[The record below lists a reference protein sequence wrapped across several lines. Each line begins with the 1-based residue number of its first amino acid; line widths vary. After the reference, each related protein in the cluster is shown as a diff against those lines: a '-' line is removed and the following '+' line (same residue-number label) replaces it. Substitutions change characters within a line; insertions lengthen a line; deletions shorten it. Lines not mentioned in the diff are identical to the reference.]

1 LDRCEKHWVS
11 HDQGIPFEALI
22 SGVIGLTSIL
32 APMAPLPQ
40 EADIVRHAE
49 SILTDPAVS
58 AEPNIEILASTV
70 LRCLYLRAT
79 ATSHVTWHLSCTAM
93 HMAEALG
100 LHKDYDSTIR
110 VEGESFDGTDLWA
123 AEARSCLFWIV
134 SATNRLSSHEIGRS
148 PVILQGVT
156 RRFPYTPS
164 DKSAA
169 ASLCQLGRLLPLK
182 EATSGPESEQMRLTE
197 ALANIEKISGDQ
209 PFLKLIAADVCFCL
223 YRRIRVN
230 NHNITKQQSQQ
241 ITLIGRAAVH
251 SANTLLQ
258 KGQPRW
264 NM

>member
-1 LDRCEKHWVS
+1 MRSFFLMQFPASGFLDLGSLLDRCEKHWVG
-11 HDQGIPFEALI
+11 HDEGIPFEALI
-22 SGVIGLTSIL
+22 SGVIGLASIL
-32 APMAPLPQ
+32 PMVPLPQ

-70 LRCLYLRAT
+70 LRCLYLRAA
-79 ATSHVTWHLSCTAM
+79 ATSHVTWHLSCTVM

-164 DKSAA
+164 DKV
-169 ASLCQLGRLLPLK
+169 LLP
-182 EATSGPESEQMRLTE
+182 AFAS
-197 ALANIEKISGDQ
+197 
-209 PFLKLIAADVCFCL
+209 
-223 YRRIRVN
+223 
-230 NHNITKQQSQQ
+230 
-241 ITLIGRAAVH
+241 
-251 SANTLLQ
+251 
-258 KGQPRW
+258 
-264 NM
+264 